1 MKLFLKKILDR
12 YWFNNL
18 FLFFVLLLLFWVW
31 IFNLNL
37 FIYILKDFIN
47 IFVNQILF
55 VLLIVFVFMFILNI
69 LIEKE
74 FIKNK
79 IKNAKSI
86 TKYFVSI
93 IWGIFSTWPV
103 YMWYP
108 FLKQLKNHWLSYGH
122 IATFIYARAVKI
134 PFLAVMIMYFGL
146 KYTIIFN
153 LVLIFLALVLG
164 IIIDLLFNLKYY
176 EKN

>member
-1 MKLFLKKILDR
+1 
-12 YWFNNL
+12 
-18 FLFFVLLLLFWVW
+18 
-31 IFNLNL
+31 
-37 FIYILKDFIN
+37 
-47 IFVNQILF
+47 LF